1 MSTLN
6 PTRKVS
12 RRHELREDTV
22 VTAYAR
28 ALNVLENH
36 TTMVYGVA
44 GAIVL
49 VVALF
54 LGYNWNQ
61 NRQNETAMSEM
72 AVAVQKY
79 ENGEYTASLEGDA
92 SFAGLVE
99 IADRFGG
106 TASGNLAHYYA
117 GDAYFRTGDVD
128 NALAHFEAYSKDAN
142 YLGASAFA
150 GEAAAHELKG
160 DHKKAGD
167 LFMRAAR
174 VFKSEITSPI
184 FLESAARAYSSAGDS
199 RKATEAYQAI
209 QDDFPDSASAR
220 NVDFFLAQINANS

>member
-12 RRHELREDTV
+12 RRHELREDKV

-28 ALNVLENH
+28 ALNVFEGNP
-36 TTMVYGVA
+36 TMVYGVL

-61 NRQNETAMSEM
+61 NRQNETAMAEM

-79 ENGEYTASLEGDA
+79 ENAEYTASLEGDA
-92 SFAGLVE
+92 SFAGMVE

-117 GDAYFRTGDVD
+117 GDAFFRTGDLD
-128 NALAHFEAYSKDAN
+128 NALAHFESYSKDAN

-150 GEAAAHELKG
+150 GEAAVHELKG
-160 DHKKAGD
+160 DHERAGD
-167 LFMRAAR
+167 LFSRAAR
-174 VFKSEITSPI
+174 VFQSDITSPI
-184 FLESAARAYSSAGDS
+184 YLESAARAYTTAGAS
-199 RKATEAYQAI
+199 RKAKEAYEAI

-220 NVDFFLAQINANS
+220 NVDFFIAQINANS